1 MKQLQT
7 LSPGESIQFNAGQAG
22 KYLIIREASH
32 SLILRGDALRPTEIG
47 RGDTVDITRF
57 DELELF
63 NHQTGSV
70 TVEYQVADIPIIT
83 KAQKIDINNSV
94 AISEIL
100 TPITVNK
107 IQEPLKVS
115 AVQAEVKTRIQN
127 DTLTIS
133 KVQEPLKVSAIQGEV
148 KARIQNDTLTVSKV
162 QEPLK
167 VSAIQ
172 GEVKARIQ
180 NDTLTV
186 EKLPDLYT
194 LQKVDTGLL
203 DLTGDEQSIVG
214 NEERKGLFIQANKE
228 NEHPVLVQGFI
239 EVVAGGHVLIKSNQ
253 VVMLEGIEGDTVR
266 LGEFV

>member
-1 MKQLQT
+1 
-7 LSPGESIQFNAGQAG
+7 QFNAGQAG

-148 KARIQNDTLTVSKV
+148 KARIQNDTLTV
-162 QEPLK
+162 
-167 VSAIQ
+167 
-172 GEVKARIQ
+172 
-180 NDTLTV
+180 

>member
-1 MKQLQT
+1 MKQLHT
-7 LSPGESIQFNAGQAG
+7 ISAGESIQFNAGQAG

-32 SLILRGDALRPTEIG
+32 TLLLRGDTLRPTEIG

-57 DELELF
+57 DELELV
-63 NHQTGSV
+63 NHQTESV

-100 TPITVNK
+100 TPITVK
-107 IQEPLKVS
+107 
-115 AVQAEVKTRIQN
+115 
-127 DTLTIS
+127 
-133 KVQEPLKVSAIQGEV
+133 KVQEPLKVSAIQAEV
-148 KARIQNDTLTVSKV
+148 KTRIQNDTLTVSKV

-172 GEVKARIQ
+172 AEVKTRIQ

-203 DLTGDEQSIVG
+203 DLTGDEQSIAG
-214 NEERKGLFIQANKE
+214 NEERKGLFIQASKE

-239 EVVAGGHVLIKSNQ
+239 EVVAGGHVLIQSIQ
-253 VVMLEGIEGDTVR
+253 VVTLEGVAGDTVR